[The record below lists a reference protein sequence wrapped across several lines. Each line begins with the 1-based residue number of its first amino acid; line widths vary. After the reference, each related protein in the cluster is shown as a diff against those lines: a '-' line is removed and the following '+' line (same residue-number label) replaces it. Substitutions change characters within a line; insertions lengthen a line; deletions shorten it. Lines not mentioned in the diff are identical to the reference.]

1 MFSLLVTPHES
12 VSNCKSKLVNPLSV
26 TDVYVDVK
34 PLSGYETTTCN
45 CRPHEVSAE
54 KGCLD
59 ECLNR

>member
-1 MFSLLVTPHES
+1 MMLLMLVTPHKS
-12 VSNCKSKLVNPLSV
+12 VSERKMVIPFCV

-45 CRPHEVSAE
+45 CRLPEDLTE

-59 ECLNR
+59 DCLNR